1 METDATDQTEAQDD
15 TVPAVAPKPRRWK
28 KRYIAF
34 AVIVLFAVLALFHRQ
49 VLPYALY
56 GLDIGEPPQRC
67 DAVFV
72 LLGENDIRPFMAAAL
87 VKTGYADEVLFA
99 QFRPVGLTRQDR
111 PDHLVYRDIM
121 LKRGVPP
128 EKIRI
133 IDHEATNTFNESKAL
148 IGYMNEHPNAKVTVL
163 TSSYHTRR
171 ARWAFRQN
179 LGEHFSQLRF
189 ASAPFDDFDA
199 GDWWLHMRGF
209 DYVMIEYLKFA
220 GYIVLFGNG
229 LWYIA
234 GGGLLL
240 VAFGWWRFRNARAA
254 VA

>member
-1 METDATDQTEAQDD
+1 MESEPAHKSESVPVEAT
-15 TVPAVAPKPRRWK
+15 VPRRWK
-28 KRYIAF
+28 KRQFLLA
-34 AVIVLFAVLALFHRQ
+34 IVLLFGLFVLFHRQ

-56 GLDIGEPPQRC
+56 GLDIGEPPERC

-87 VKTGYADEVLFA
+87 VKTGYADEVMFA
-99 QFRPVGLTRQDR
+99 QFHPVGLTRQDR
-111 PDHLVYRDIM
+111 PDHLVYQDIM
-121 LKRGVPP
+121 LKRGVPA

-133 IDHEATNTFNESKAL
+133 FDHPATNTFNESKAL
-148 IGYMNEHPNAKVTVL
+148 IGYMDEHPNATVTVL

-171 ARWAFRQN
+171 TRWTFRTN
-179 LGEHFSQLRF
+179 LGKHFRRLRF
-189 ASAPFDDFDA
+189 VSAPFDDFDA
-199 GDWWLHMRGF
+199 DDWWLHMRGF

-234 GGGLLL
+234 GVAAAL
-240 VAFGWWRFRNARAA
+240 VAVGWWRFKSKRSDVANA
-254 VA
+254 